1 MVKEEEERIG
11 KDGECEK
18 KRRIGVGV
26 VLIWI
31 RREEIGDKVR
41 GSGGEGKGG
50 TEGKREGLSEDSGIF
65 LHLAN

>member
-18 KRRIGVGV
+18 KRRIDVGV

-31 RREEIGDKVR
+31 RREELGDKVR

-50 TEGKREGLSEDSGIF
+50 KKGRKKGGFE
-65 LHLAN
+65 